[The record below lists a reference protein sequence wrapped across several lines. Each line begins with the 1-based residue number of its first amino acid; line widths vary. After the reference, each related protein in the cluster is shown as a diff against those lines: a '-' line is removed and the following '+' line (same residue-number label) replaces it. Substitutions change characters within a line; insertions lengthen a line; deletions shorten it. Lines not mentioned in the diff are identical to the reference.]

1 MLSRFLWK
9 DLNQVSPAVVNT
21 LIASEDKTFKQH
33 IGIDF
38 SGIIRAFLRN
48 ISEMSIVEG
57 ASTITQQLART
68 LYLTQERSLTRKI
81 KEIFISLWLERIL
94 TKEEILTMYINSIY
108 TGNGLYGLPS
118 ASRYYFGKDINELS
132 LAEISVLVGLLKS
145 PENFNPFSDAKL
157 AVNKGKVVLMRLE
170 DENYV
175 NSDDFKTLVKELENI
190 SFAPKPENHGV
201 NEELFWRV
209 AREAEEIG
217 FDLDQLKQGYKIFT
231 YLNSDL
237 MQSVYDNSSDNMAVE
252 VVDPSTGQVLAY
264 RGIGVSYPQG
274 TRQIGSSIKPLYY
287 YFALLQG
294 WSPEDYLTDMP
305 IRIGEWTPENFDK
318 KYTAVITLRD
328 ALVKSQ
334 NIPSINLFLQLGKT
348 RVVNF
353 LKNELMLNG
362 FYPNDLT
369 IALGTIESAPEELL
383 KAYCPIFNGGVVLKP
398 RIISRIEDPY
408 GAVVYNAGPEVIGK
422 VFNRVADP
430 TAASAVM
437 LQILKEVVQ
446 RGTGKLAKLSSPV
459 AGKTGTSENTAWFIG
474 GDESFLMCVAVDGK
488 NLTGGGSAAP
498 VWKQIVSTWG
508 GYSGRFTEMSTKE
521 ISSSKRKN
529 TSATMNTVD
538 IDRIVFWVREG
549 SMTLSNLAEIV
560 SVMDTNKVKDFL
572 ARLNEVD
579 PDLAYVLWEE
589 LKELKN
595 W

>member
-1 MLSRFLWK
+1 MLSRSLWK
-9 DLNQVSPAVVNT
+9 DLNQISPLVVNS

-38 SGIIRAFLRN
+38 FGIVRAFLRN
-48 ISEMSIVEG
+48 LSEMSVVEG

-81 KEIFISLWLERIL
+81 KEGFISLWLERIL

-118 ASRYYFGKDINELS
+118 ASHYYFGKDINELS
-132 LAEISVLVGLLKS
+132 LPEISVLVGLLKS
-145 PENFNPFSDAKL
+145 PENFNPFSNAKL
-157 AVNKGKVVLMRLE
+157 ALSKGKVVLMRLE
-170 DENYV
+170 DENYIS
-175 NSDDFKTLVKELENI
+175 SDDFKVLVKELENI
-190 SFAPKPENHGV
+190 SFAPKPENNGV
-201 NEELFWRV
+201 DEELFWRV
-209 AREAEEIG
+209 AREAEELG

-237 MQSVYDNSSDNMAVE
+237 MQSVHNNTSDNMAVE
-252 VVDPSTGQVLAY
+252 AVNPSTGQVLAY

-305 IRIGEWTPENFDK
+305 IRIGEWTPENFDRQ
-318 KYTAVITLRD
+318 YTAVVTLRD
-328 ALVKSQ
+328 ALVKSR

-348 RVVNF
+348 KVVSF
-353 LKNELMLNG
+353 LKNELMLDG
-362 FYPNDLT
+362 FYPDDLT
-369 IALGTIESAPEELL
+369 VALGTVESAPEELL
-383 KAYCPIFNGGVVLKP
+383 KAYCPVFNGGVVLKP

-408 GAVVYNAGPEVIGK
+408 GTVVYNASPEVIGK
-422 VFNRVADP
+422 VFNRVMDP
-430 TAASAVM
+430 TTVSAVM
-437 LQILKEVVQ
+437 VRILKEVVQ
-446 RGTGKLAKLSSPV
+446 RGTGNLAKLSSPV

-488 NLTGGGSAAP
+488 NLTGGGNAAP
-498 VWKQIVSTWG
+498 VWKQIVSAWG
-508 GYSGRFTEMSTKE
+508 DYSGRFTEVSTEE
-521 ISSSKRKN
+521 IFTKRKQA
-529 TSATMNTVD
+529 TSTMNTVD
-538 IDRIVFWVREG
+538 IDRIIFWVREG
-549 SMTLSNLAEIV
+549 SITLSNLAEII
-560 SVMDTNKVKDFL
+560 SVMDSDKVKDFL
-572 ARLNEVD
+572 TKLNEVD
-579 PDLAYVLWEE
+579 PDLAHVLWEK